1 LLGIDFRGAPRGNQ
15 QCGDG
20 VRQAINHG
28 LYALAL
34 AASTTASVGLHP
46 SFVILDEHY
55 SRTPTLI
62 IAAVSSNESVS
73 TLECHFDL
81 STPYRIGGFLH
92 SRDC

>member
-55 SRTPTLI
+55 TQIMHQISLLVWCLVHKILCTKVRQILFVG
-62 IAAVSSNESVS
+62 AES
-73 TLECHFDL
+73 
-81 STPYRIGGFLH
+81 
-92 SRDC
+92 